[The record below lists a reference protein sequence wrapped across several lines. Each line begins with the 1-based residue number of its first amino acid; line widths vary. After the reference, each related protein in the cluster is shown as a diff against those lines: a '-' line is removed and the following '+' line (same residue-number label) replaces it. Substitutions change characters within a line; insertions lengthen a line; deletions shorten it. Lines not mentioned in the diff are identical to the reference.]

1 MAEIGLLPFARVAL
15 EVAKR
20 VLPPYRS
27 RFSKHQFTQPQ
38 LLAVLLLMR
47 YEDWTFREA
56 EVRLGE
62 HRDLREVLQLQ
73 NVPDHTTLY
82 RFLKRLEDD
91 TLERGLGETVR
102 RLRRGKTHGR
112 VSAAVAGTGLSPQA
126 VSTYFIRRSE
136 QQNGGKPRYRHYL
149 KWLVV
154 VDSHSATLWRTKH
167 YSGTT
172 SPGCSARNP
181 AQPDVPRFS
190 SEKVWTTSESGNDL
204 LRGETQTF
212 LPRSRP
218 QSEFTDPPSIAPRP
232 RLQPVSP
239 LASPRYR
246 GSQQSCFNSL

>member
-1 MAEIGLLPFARVAL
+1 MFSEEVGGTMAEIGLLPFARVAL

-38 LLAVLLLMR
+38 LLAVLLLMH

-62 HRDLREVLQLQ
+62 HRDLREVLQLH

-102 RLRRGKTHGR
+102 RLRGGKTHGR
-112 VSAAVAGTGLSPQA
+112 VSATVDGTGLSPQA
-126 VSTYFIRRSE
+126 VRTYFIRRSE
-136 QQNGGKPRYRHYL
+136 QQNGGKPRYRHDL

-154 VDSHSATLWRTKH
+154 VDVKQQVVLAQQARQGPWVDTRAL
-167 YSGTT
+167 
-172 SPGCSARNP
+172 PGLVDAAARCAP
-181 AQPDVPRFS
+181 LRLVLADAES
-190 SEKVWTTSESGNDL
+190 DSEANHQHIRQLQNFRQVAML
-204 LRGETQTF
+204 AETYF
-212 LPRSRP
+212 GFGKRARV
-218 QSEFTDPPSIAPRP
+218 F
-232 RLQPVSP
+232 
-239 LASPRYR
+239 
-246 GSQQSCFNSL
+246 